1 MNSTPQTN
9 PEANPQLQPPGVQ
22 ASPSMPP
29 GSPAAYDP
37 RAAAW
42 HRKDYYPEDSRRKS
56 PVLAALMSIMP
67 GLGQVYI
74 GYYTQGFIN
83 ILVVASLITILN
95 RDIRGLEPLAGIFL
109 PFFWLYNIVDAA
121 RKATLYN
128 QALLG
133 IGPGELPDES
143 RGSMGREAL
152 VGGSALI
159 LIGLILFLHTRFGWS
174 LEWLER
180 WWPIALVIVGAYLI
194 LMTYL
199 ESKKEAPSK

>member
-1 MNSTPQTN
+1 VNNTPYTD
-9 PEANPQLQPPGVQ
+9 PEANSHLQPPERQ
-22 ASPSMPP
+22 ASAPIPP
-29 GSPAAYDP
+29 TIPAAHDP

-42 HRKDYYPEDSRRKS
+42 NRREYYAEDSRRKS
-56 PVLAALMSIMP
+56 PVLAALMSIVP
-67 GLGQVYI
+67 GLGQVYV

-95 RDIRGLEPLAGIFL
+95 REIHGLEPLAGVFL

-121 RKATLYN
+121 RKATMYN

-159 LIGLILFLHTRFGWS
+159 LMGLILFLHTRFGWS
-174 LEWLER
+174 LDWLER
-180 WWPIALVIVGAYLI
+180 WWPIALVLVGGYLV
-194 LMTYL
+194 LLTYL
-199 ESKKEAPSK
+199 DSKKKAPSK